1 MNHMKYFKLV
11 LLFVP
16 IMFYACSKGGDSPT
30 PTPPP
35 PVVVTEADITFKVE
49 IPASTEIDYTK
60 IYGAIGG
67 SQAIN
72 VNVTSALPKDGVTID
87 VKVTKDADNSSV
99 FANNISSSTAGTNAI
114 NITSL
119 SPGVLSTVTV
129 VVTSKT
135 KTSNTATKT
144 FKIASK

>member
-1 MNHMKYFKLV
+1 MKNYKILLV
-11 LLFVP
+11 ALPFMLL
-16 IMFYACSKGGDSPT
+16 ACSKGGDSTPT
-30 PTPPP
+30 PTPTPT
-35 PVVVTEADITFKVE
+35 PVVVNEADITFKVE

-72 VNVTSALPKDGVTID
+72 VNITSALPKDGVTID
-87 VKVTKDADNSSV
+87 VKVTKDIDNTSV
-99 FANNISSSTAGTNAI
+99 FTNNISSTTAASNAFTI
-114 NITSL
+114 SSL
-119 SPGVLSTVTV
+119 SPGVLSTATV

-144 FKIASK
+144 FKIAAK

>member
-1 MNHMKYFKLV
+1 MNPMKYFKLV

-35 PVVVTEADITFKVE
+35 VVVVVEADIAFKVE
-49 IPASTEIDYTK
+49 IPASTEVDYTK

-67 SQAIN
+67 TQAIN

-87 VKVTKDADNSSV
+87 VKVTKDADNTSV
-99 FANNISSSTAGTNAI
+99 FTNNISSSTAGTNAI

-144 FKIASK
+144 FKIAAK